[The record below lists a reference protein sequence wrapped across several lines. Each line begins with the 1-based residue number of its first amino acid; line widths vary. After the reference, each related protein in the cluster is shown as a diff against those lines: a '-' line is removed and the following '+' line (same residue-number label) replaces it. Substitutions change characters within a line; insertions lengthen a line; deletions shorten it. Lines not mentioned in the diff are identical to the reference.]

1 MTPPKEVK
9 VGRVKFGNK
18 SPLVLIAGPCVI
30 ESKDLIQEVAGKVKE
45 ITNRLGLQFIFKSS
59 FDKANRTS
67 IHSYRGPGLEKGLLL
82 LEGVKK
88 EFDLPITTDI
98 HLPEHAKFASEV
110 VDLLQIPA
118 FLCRQTDLLVA
129 AARTKKPVSIKK
141 GQFLAPWDMKAV
153 VEKMREAGNEEVIL
167 IERGTTFGYNNLVV
181 DMGGLYQL
189 RSLGVPV
196 IFDATHSVQ
205 LPGGQGSTTGGRRE
219 LIAPLVRAALGVG
232 VDGIFLE
239 VHPNPEKAL
248 SDGPNSLPLRELP
261 QLLEEIIELDQIR
274 IKREQRCGTKN

>member
-18 SPLVLIAGPCVI
+18 SPIVIIAGPCVI
-30 ESKDLIQEVAGKVKE
+30 ESKALIQEVAGRIKE
-45 ITNRLGLQFIFKSS
+45 ITTKLNIQFIFKSS

-67 IHSYRGPGLEKGLLL
+67 IHSFRGPGLEKGLLL
-82 LEGVKK
+82 LDGIKK
-88 EFDLPITTDI
+88 EFNIPITTDI
-98 HLPEHAKFASEV
+98 HLPEQAKFASEV

-118 FLCRQTDLLVA
+118 FLCRQTDLLIA
-129 AARTKKPVSIKK
+129 AAKTKKPVSIKK
-141 GQFLAPWDMKAV
+141 GQFLAPWDMHSV
-153 VEKMREAGNEEVIL
+153 IEKMKEAGNEDVIL

-181 DMGGLYQL
+181 DMGGVYQL
-189 RSLGVPV
+189 RRIGAPV

-219 LIAPLVRAALGVG
+219 LIAPLLRAALGVG

-239 VHPNPEKAL
+239 VHPNPARAL
-248 SDGPNSLPLRELP
+248 SDGPNSLPLSELP
-261 QLLEEIIELDQIR
+261 QLLEEIVDLDQVR
-274 IKREQRCGTKN
+274 LKREMR